1 MGLLLLSTADL
12 QSWLLSG
19 LIFLVQDL
27 EAGNLMWG
35 SELSCVGE
43 PLQDRGSPVCGR
55 PLMGLVVMGFDY
67 IKSALPPSYL
77 LVVDLFW

>member
-27 EAGNLMWG
+27 EAGEPDVGLRTLLWENLCKTVILR
-35 SELSCVGE
+35 SVGH
-43 PLQDRGSPVCGR
+43 SW
-55 PLMGLVVMGFDY
+55 GLVVMGFDY

-77 LVVDLFW
+77 